1 MTPRVDFYVIPSA
14 DPDAR
19 LTIAC
24 RLADKAWRQGMR
36 VYLLCADQAQRETL
50 DARLWSFRGEAFVP
64 HNAAE
69 EAPASAVTLGLGAPP
84 AGPRELLINLTLQ
97 VPACAGEFA
106 RIAELVVEEP
116 AIRQAA
122 RENFRHYRDQGYPL
136 QDHRLPRL

>member
-1 MTPRVDFYVIPSA
+1 MTRVDFYVIPSA

-36 VYLLCADQAQRETL
+36 VYLLCADEAQRETL
-50 DARLWSFRGEAFVP
+50 DARLWSFRKEAFVP

-69 EAPASAVTLGLGAPP
+69 EDAQVPVTLGLGEPP
-84 AGPRELLINLTLQ
+84 AGRRDLLINLTLA
-97 VPACAGEFA
+97 VPAFAGEFS

-122 RENFRHYRDQGYPL
+122 RENFRFYREQGYPL

>member
-1 MTPRVDFYVIPSA
+1 MTRVDFYVIPSA

-36 VYLLCADQAQRETL
+36 VYLLCADEAQRDTL

-69 EAPASAVTLGLGAPP
+69 EDAETAVLLGLGAPP
-84 AGPRELLINLTLQ
+84 AGQNDLLINLTLT
-97 VPACAGEFA
+97 VPAFAREFA

-122 RENFRHYRDQGYPL
+122 RENFRYYRDQGYPL

>member
-1 MTPRVDFYVIPSA
+1 MTRVDFYVIPSA

-36 VYLLCADQAQRETL
+36 VYLLCADETQREAL
-50 DARLWSFRGEAFVP
+50 DARLWSFRKEAFVP

-69 EAPASAVTLGLGAPP
+69 EDAQAPVTLGLGEPP
-84 AGPRELLINLTLQ
+84 AGPRDLLINLTLA
-97 VPACAGEFA
+97 VPAFAGEFS

-122 RENFRHYRDQGYPL
+122 RENFRYYREQGYPL

>member
-1 MTPRVDFYVIPSA
+1 MTRVDFYVIPSA

-36 VYLLCADQAQRETL
+36 VYLLCADEAQRETL
-50 DARLWSFRGEAFVP
+50 DARLWSFRSDAFLP
-64 HNAAE
+64 HNTVE
-69 EAPASAVTLGLGAPP
+69 EDADSAVTLGLGEPP
-84 AGPRELLINLTLQ
+84 AGQHDLLINLTLQ
-97 VPACAGEFA
+97 VPAFAGRFA

-122 RENFRHYRDQGYPL
+122 RENFRYYRDQGYPL

>member
-1 MTPRVDFYVIPSA
+1 MTRVDFYVIPSA

-36 VYLLCADQAQRETL
+36 VYLLCADEAQRDTL
-50 DARLWSFRGEAFVP
+50 DARLWSFRKEAFVP
-64 HNAAE
+64 HNAADE
-69 EAPASAVTLGLGAPP
+69 DPEAPVILGLGQPP
-84 AGPRELLINLTLQ
+84 AGQRDLLINLTLT
-97 VPACAGEFA
+97 VPSFAREFS

-122 RENFRHYRDQGYPL
+122 RENFRYYREQGYPL